1 MKIRR
6 IVPPTA
12 APLSWVDIWN
22 GLVGTFAGE
31 RALRRLESEIKAHFG
46 VRYVFFVSSGKAA
59 LTLILLGLKSLS
71 PKNEVVM
78 PAYTCFS
85 VPSAV
90 CKAGL
95 RVVPC
100 DIDPSTLNVSCDRL
114 EDALTDNTLCVVAQH
129 LFGIPSKIDE
139 LRARCESRGI
149 YLVEDAAQAMG
160 GSRHGRKV
168 GTLGDVGFFSLGRG
182 KQVTCGSGGIIVTN
196 SSRIAE
202 AIAGYYAALPTPG
215 VWAGVKELLQLALLA
230 IFIHPTLYWL
240 PSGIQFL
247 RLGQTLFVEEFPVTR
262 LSRTRAAVLRRW
274 RRRLAGA
281 SEDRATAAADLVQRL
296 GLTRRAID
304 AIPYLRVP
312 LLVETRAQ
320 RDRIYALSRDR
331 GLGIS
336 LMYPTPVNGIPQLG
350 LSLTGPVFPSATSVA
365 ERLLT
370 LPNHHLVSERDRRR
384 LCDLLRSAMA
394 SRLEDFPETPSVQHA
409 PLVPSQP

>member
-6 IVPPTA
+6 IVPPAA
-12 APLSWVDIWN
+12 APLSLVDIWN

-31 RALRRLESEIKAHFG
+31 RALRRLESEIKAYFG

-71 PKNEVVM
+71 PKREAVI

-100 DIDPSTLNVSCDRL
+100 DIDPSTLNVSADRL
-114 EDALTDNTLCVVAQH
+114 EDALTDDTLCVVAQH
-129 LFGIPSKIDE
+129 LFGIPSEIDE

-149 YLVEDAAQAMG
+149 FLVEDAAQAMG
-160 GSRHGRKV
+160 GSRHGRKL
-168 GTLGDVGFFSLGRG
+168 GTLADVGFFSLGRG

-215 VWAGVKELLQLALLA
+215 VWTGVKELFELALLA
-230 IFIHPTLYWL
+230 TFIHPILYWV
-240 PSGIQFL
+240 PSGLPLL

-262 LSRTRAAVLRRW
+262 LSRTRAGVLRRW
-274 RRRLAGA
+274 RRCLAGA
-281 SEDRATAAADLVQRL
+281 SEGRATAAADLVQRL

-320 RDRIYALSRDR
+320 RDRIYSLSHER

-336 LMYPTPVNGIPQLG
+336 LMYPTPVTGIPQLG
-350 LSLTGPVFPSATSVA
+350 LSLGGPLFPSATSIA

-370 LPNHHLVSERDRRR
+370 VPNHHLVSERDRRR

-394 SRLEDFPETPSVQHA
+394 SRLEDVPGTPSVQCA
-409 PLVPSQP
+409 PLVASQP